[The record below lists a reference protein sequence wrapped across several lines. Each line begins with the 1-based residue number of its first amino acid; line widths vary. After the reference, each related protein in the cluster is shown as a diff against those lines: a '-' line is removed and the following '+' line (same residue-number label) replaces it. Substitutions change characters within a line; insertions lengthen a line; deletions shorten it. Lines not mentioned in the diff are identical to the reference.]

1 MYGLVSPLHCSDCNW
16 CTSQCIYWYTAV
28 YSSTVRENKTNNVTN
43 MCHARAAVLPVQPE
57 GLAGIVCLFIIII
70 SFRLVKL
77 KKATVQQQLDARCP
91 QSPIFRSKGNPA
103 GKKG

>member
-1 MYGLVSPLHCSDCNW
+1 M
-16 CTSQCIYWYTAV
+16 
-28 YSSTVRENKTNNVTN
+28 YSSTVHENKTNNVTN

-70 SFRLVKL
+70 SFYCVSFRLVKL

-91 QSPIFRSKGNPA
+91 QSRIFRSKGNPA

>member
-1 MYGLVSPLHCSDCNW
+1 M
-16 CTSQCIYWYTAV
+16 

-70 SFRLVKL
+70 ISFRLVKL

>member
-16 CTSQCIYWYTAV
+16 CTSQCIYWYAAV
-28 YSSTVRENKTNNVTN
+28 YSSTVHENKTNNVTN
-43 MCHARAAVLPVQPE
+43 MCHPR
-57 GLAGIVCLFIIII
+57 AGIVCLFIIII